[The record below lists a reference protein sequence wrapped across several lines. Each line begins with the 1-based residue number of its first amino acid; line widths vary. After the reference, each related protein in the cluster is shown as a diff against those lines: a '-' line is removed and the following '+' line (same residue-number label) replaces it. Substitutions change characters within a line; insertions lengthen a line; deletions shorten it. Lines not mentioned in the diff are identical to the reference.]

1 MDVFLYNGDLSR
13 GADLRFV
20 EFVSKNKQHDEL
32 LLILV
37 TPGGSPD
44 AAYKIGR
51 YIQSKYSA
59 VKVYVPGFCK
69 SAGTLLA
76 IAASELIFSP
86 YGELGPLDIQMSRTD
101 NLTGLDS
108 GLNISEAFLALEGR
122 AMETFH
128 RLVRDIIGS
137 TGGIVSFHTASHSAS
152 EIVSSLYGPIF
163 ARIDPE
169 EVGSRA
175 RAMRIGEDYG
185 NRLNQKFANMKANS
199 LTLLS
204 QTYSSHGF
212 VIDMQEAA
220 ALFERVREASVAEKA
235 LVDELGNICRIP
247 GDRLEIVNLSDRY
260 HEHAAQEESDDPAD
274 QTSDDAD
281 QLRVKR
287 TRASRKP
294 AEESYGANGKDTAG
308 TGAA

>member
-20 EFVSKNKQHDEL
+20 EFVASNKQHDEL
-32 LLILV
+32 MLILV

-51 YIQSKYSA
+51 YIQSKYSK

-108 GLNISEAFLALEGR
+108 GLNISEAFLALEER
-122 AMETFH
+122 AMGTFH
-128 RLVRDIIGS
+128 RLVRDIIGT

-185 NRLNQKFANMKANS
+185 NRLNQKFANMKPNC
-199 LTLLS
+199 LGLLS

-220 ALFERVREASVAEKA
+220 ALFERVRRQAQRRRLLLTISGISVA
-235 LVDELGNICRIP
+235 
-247 GDRLEIVNLSDRY
+247 S
-260 HEHAAQEESDDPAD
+260 Q
-274 QTSDDAD
+274 
-281 QLRVKR
+281 VK
-287 TRASRKP
+287 
-294 AEESYGANGKDTAG
+294 D
-308 TGAA
+308 